1 MFDGNEIEA
10 KTKCPKCQK
19 SDLTEKYFYGIF
31 RGLDDLTD
39 AQKSGGRY
47 GGDIIDPDNSPDF
60 HCQRCSYDWQEHNE
74 WEN

>member
-1 MFDGNEIEA
+1 M

-19 SDLTEKYFYGIF
+19 SDLIQKYFYGLLSSPPDYF
-31 RGLDDLTD
+31 NENAERPE
-39 AQKSGGRY
+39 GRY

-60 HCQRCSYDWQEHNE
+60 HCQRCSYDWQERNE